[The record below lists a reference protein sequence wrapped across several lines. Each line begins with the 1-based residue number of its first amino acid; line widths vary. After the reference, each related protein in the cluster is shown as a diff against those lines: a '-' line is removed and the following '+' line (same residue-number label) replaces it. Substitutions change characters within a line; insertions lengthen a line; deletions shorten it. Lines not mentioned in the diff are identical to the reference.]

1 VLEDLDET
9 DEDEDADEDEDGDG
23 DGGNIEGGGGGG
35 SSGVGGGSS
44 GGGGG
49 GGCGNSV
56 SAKSLPSIRRASAVP
71 RGAAM
76 RTFGLYLK
84 QRHGLLEANLEAPGR
99 DDSAYSD
106 TGRLMPSRA
115 AARC

>member
-1 VLEDLDET
+1 MCYVLEDLDET
-9 DEDEDADEDEDGDG
+9 DEDEDADADEDGDG

-35 SSGVGGGSS
+35 GSS
-44 GGGGG
+44 GGGG

-56 SAKSLPSIRRASAVP
+56 SAKSFPSVGRASAVP

>member
-1 VLEDLDET
+1 VRYVLEDLDET
-9 DEDEDADEDEDGDG
+9 DEDEDEDEDEDGDG
-23 DGGNIEGGGGGG
+23 DGDNVVEGGGGGGG
-35 SSGVGGGSS
+35 SS
-44 GGGGG
+44 GGGG

-56 SAKSLPSIRRASAVP
+56 SAKSFPSIRRASAVP

>member
-1 VLEDLDET
+1 VRYVLEDLDET
-9 DEDEDADEDEDGDG
+9 DEDEDEDEDEDGDG
-23 DGGNIEGGGGGG
+23 DGDGDNIEGGGGGG
-35 SSGVGGGSS
+35 GSS
-44 GGGGG
+44 GGGG

-56 SAKSLPSIRRASAVP
+56 SAKSFPSIRRASAVP